1 MSLFSNEKSLIY
13 FEGTNPALGC
23 TILLSGN
30 KATELKELR
39 DVKNAFREMLKLA
52 RNVILERA
60 FLLQLNCRI
69 NPLTYDAQGALVAS
83 QSPFLITKSVAN
95 RQILVMNKVTMKRG
109 VQSEKAPANN
119 TTTRDLN
126 VSALGLPKFDPE
138 ESQVL
143 TAAKYHE
150 TLSSVTPNVLKMARA
165 AVADKDKVNENYVKT
180 KIDSMCG
187 CPEKEKFKYYLKDQD
202 ESIGK
207 FLFRMSRF
215 FTQQCEQC
223 KETMYKHFI

>member
-109 VQSEKAPANN
+109 VQSEKTPANN
-119 TTTRDLN
+119 TTTNLN
-126 VSALGLPKFDPE
+126 VSALGLPKFDIE
-138 ESQVL
+138 ESQIV
-143 TAAKYHE
+143 TAAKNHE
-150 TLSSVTPNVLKMARA
+150 TSSVSHNVLKMARA
-165 AVADKDKVNENYVKT
+165 AVPDKEKVNENYVKT

-187 CPEKEKFKYYLKDQD
+187 CPEKEKFKYYLKEQD